1 MFLVFGAWLRQATS
15 GRWGKPRMHW
25 RPPRPSPCGS
35 PPPTSSVPAAA
46 ADPPLPRWGAGLGGL
61 AQDRPEGCAEPRA
74 ESSVPRPAG
83 SAAPEALAAQEP
95 RRDRRITRLA
105 ETGSGAWVLLWLGVL
120 RKKGMYLPS
129 LLERRV
135 LSEKRSE
142 MLVCTWGWTRTAHGL
157 GYPDSTRAS
166 PVRFCP
172 LPFQSPV

>member
-1 MFLVFGAWLRQATS
+1 MYGRFLSVSCFRCLAPPGDERAMGKAADALAAPPPSSLRQ
-15 GRWGKPRMHW
+15 P
-25 RPPRPSPCGS
+25 
-35 PPPTSSVPAAA
+35 
-46 ADPPLPRWGAGLGGL
+46 
-61 AQDRPEGCAEPRA
+61 PEGCAEPRA